1 MISSNASGAPPTTLS
16 LGGILL
22 DIYGLE
28 HATDAS
34 KITCL
39 WLLHP
44 RTYSRT
50 VMESFA
56 WQIVSAGKESVAEP
70 KHAIIALAFDL
81 PNHGSRLI
89 DRAATLEWS
98 GGNKNHAIDLL
109 GTVLRGRKDLSA
121 LISRFEELHGRDRI
135 QQHLVLGWSLGGH
148 VAWQAWLWDKRI
160 IAAVVVIGCPDLA
173 GDCFSFAND
182 ASTSRT

>member
-1 MISSNASGAPPTTLS
+1 MVSNNGSGAPPATLS
-16 LGGILL
+16 LGGIFL
-22 DIYGLE
+22 DIYGL
-28 HATDAS
+28 DQVNNAS

-50 VMESFA
+50 VMGSFA
-56 WQIVSAGKESVAEP
+56 WQIINVAKERIAEP
-70 KHAIIALAFDL
+70 KHAVIALAFDL

-98 GGNKNHAIDLL
+98 SGNKNHAIDLL
-109 GTVLRGRKDLSA
+109 ETVLRGRKDLSA
-121 LISRFEELHGRDRI
+121 LISCVEELYGRDRI

-148 VAWQAWLWDKRI
+148 IAWQAWLWDQRI
-160 IAAVVVIGCPDLA
+160 AAAVVVVGCPDLPGEFGSLHA
-173 GDCFSFAND
+173 TALAF
-182 ASTSRT
+182 RT